1 MTNERTQAYG
11 RVVQTLDELGPTKL
25 LPAEQA
31 RIRDAADTLIFA
43 CDLEEARDALRDMG
57 ALAEHL
63 LASGRWLE
71 ERVDALV
78 ADLLGCGPETPLRSP
93 RRSCT
98 PRAGS
103 APVRGPGAAR
113 RRARRGPSSA
123 SGPARGA
130 PSRRAVPA
138 RAGA

>member
-1 MTNERTQAYG
+1 MTSERTQAYG

-43 CDLEEARDALRDMG
+43 TDVEETRDALRDIG

-71 ERVDALV
+71 ERLDALV
-78 ADLLGCGPETPLRSP
+78 MNLLAC
-93 RRSCT
+93 
-98 PRAGS
+98 
-103 APVRGPGAAR
+103 
-113 RRARRGPSSA
+113 GPSSVQVA
-123 SGPARGA
+123 A
-130 PSRRAVPA
+130 
-138 RAGA
+138 